1 MGRHDD
7 AKSAEQGD
15 ADAQNNLGVMY
26 LNGDGTPQDHVM
38 AHMLWNIAAANGHEN
53 AKTNRDAVV
62 K

>member
-1 MGRHDD
+1 
-7 AKSAEQGD
+7 
-15 ADAQNNLGVMY
+15 MY

-62 K
+62 KEMTSGKILRVVQNINNDD

>member
-1 MGRHDD
+1 
-7 AKSAEQGD
+7 
-15 ADAQNNLGVMY
+15 MY